1 MKKSFAQPADA
12 DELRRRAEEQLR
24 EKRKM
29 QGAEGSDQGAAVDA
43 ARLQHE
49 LEVHQIELEMQ
60 NQALEAE
67 QERIKHELERYAELF
82 DFAPVGYCN
91 LTSEGTIVMANFSS
105 AKLLGLSRSEM
116 VGRRMGLF
124 VADADRK
131 TFGEHLKATFVTG
144 TGRTCEVGVLIEG
157 QPRLTVEMVF
167 QLFDD
172 GLECRVAMVDITSR
186 KRAEEALKQS
196 RSLLEAVTE
205 GTSDAVYVKDT
216 QGRYVLF
223 NAAAGRFVNKT
234 CEEVLGTDDT
244 ALFPPD
250 EARRLMEA
258 EQRIMKSGEVQTYEE
273 VVTTGGGVVRT
284 FFATKGPIRDAQG
297 RVSGLFGIS
306 RDITERKQAEVALQK
321 SEESFR
327 TVADFTYDMEYWR
340 LADGRLF
347 YVSPSCERI
356 TGYAAREF
364 LEDAGLLVR
373 IVHPE
378 DREMF
383 ERHFNPHEEGP
394 AEVDQHEIEFRI
406 QTRSGED
413 RWIGHT
419 CQEVVG
425 RDGKSLGRR
434 AANRDITN
442 SKRSQFAMEQAKSLL
457 AATLESTADGLL
469 VADGHGKVVSL
480 NQRFLE
486 LWRISPELAAS
497 RDDEKLLQHVLG
509 QLAKPSAFLANVREL
524 YADPSAE
531 SFDELGFVD
540 GRVFE
545 RYSRPQWLVGKIVG
559 RVWSFRDVT
568 EKRRL
573 EAQNR
578 ALQKSESLGRMAG
591 AIAHHFNNQL
601 AVVIG
606 NLDLLIS
613 NPTRKEELAECLSE
627 AMSGARKAAEMSG
640 QMLTYLGLTHGQ
652 REPQNLA
659 ELCRK
664 QLPEIH
670 AVMPKGVSLK
680 TDLAEPGPVIE
691 ANESQVMQVISSLLT
706 NAWEACGK
714 ERGHINLSVKTVRN
728 IPGTNRFPM
737 EWQPKDATY
746 ACLEVSDTGSG
757 IAAGDIERVFDPFY
771 SSKFV
776 GRGLGLAVVVG
787 IAREHGGCV
796 VVESEPGRGSVF
808 RVFFPL
814 MEEATPQ
821 KPVAMPP
828 TRKASGGGTVLVVE
842 DEELVA
848 KLVTRVLQRAGYRVI
863 VAKDGLEGV
872 ELTQQHEGEIC
883 LAVLDLVMPR
893 MDGWETLAVLRKLR
907 PGIPVILCSGYD
919 EVHAMAGDHAEQPQ
933 AFLGKPYAIEALMK
947 AVGRAVPAG

>member
-1 MKKSFAQPADA
+1 M
-12 DELRRRAEEQLR
+12 
-24 EKRKM
+24 
-29 QGAEGSDQGAAVDA
+29 
-43 ARLQHE
+43 
-49 LEVHQIELEMQ
+49 
-60 NQALEAE
+60 
-67 QERIKHELERYAELF
+67 
-82 DFAPVGYCN
+82 
-91 LTSEGTIVMANFSS
+91 
-105 AKLLGLSRSEM
+105 
-116 VGRRMGLF
+116 
-124 VADADRK
+124 
-131 TFGEHLKATFVTG
+131 TG

-327 TVADFTYDMEYWR
+327 KVADFTYDMEYWR

-383 ERHFNPHEEGP
+383 ERHFKPHEEGP

-457 AATLESTADGLL
+457 AATLESTADG
-469 VADGHGKVVSL
+469 
-480 NQRFLE
+480 
-486 LWRISPELAAS
+486 WRWRAGWARAARS
-497 RDDEKLLQHVLG
+497 GCICH
-509 QLAKPSAFLANVREL
+509 
-524 YADPSAE
+524 
-531 SFDELGFVD
+531 
-540 GRVFE
+540 
-545 RYSRPQWLVGKIVG
+545 
-559 RVWSFRDVT
+559 
-568 EKRRL
+568 RRCGP
-573 EAQNR
+573 AR
-578 ALQKSESLGRMAG
+578 RWYRLGR
-591 AIAHHFNNQL
+591 
-601 AVVIG
+601 
-606 NLDLLIS
+606 
-613 NPTRKEELAECLSE
+613 PR
-627 AMSGARKAAEMSG
+627 
-640 QMLTYLGLTHGQ
+640 
-652 REPQNLA
+652 
-659 ELCRK
+659 
-664 QLPEIH
+664 
-670 AVMPKGVSLK
+670 
-680 TDLAEPGPVIE
+680 
-691 ANESQVMQVISSLLT
+691 
-706 NAWEACGK
+706 
-714 ERGHINLSVKTVRN
+714 
-728 IPGTNRFPM
+728 
-737 EWQPKDATY
+737 
-746 ACLEVSDTGSG
+746 
-757 IAAGDIERVFDPFY
+757 
-771 SSKFV
+771 
-776 GRGLGLAVVVG
+776 
-787 IAREHGGCV
+787 
-796 VVESEPGRGSVF
+796 
-808 RVFFPL
+808 
-814 MEEATPQ
+814 
-821 KPVAMPP
+821 PP
-828 TRKASGGGTVLVVE
+828 
-842 DEELVA
+842 
-848 KLVTRVLQRAGYRVI
+848 
-863 VAKDGLEGV
+863 
-872 ELTQQHEGEIC
+872 
-883 LAVLDLVMPR
+883 
-893 MDGWETLAVLRKLR
+893 
-907 PGIPVILCSGYD
+907 
-919 EVHAMAGDHAEQPQ
+919 
-933 AFLGKPYAIEALMK
+933 
-947 AVGRAVPAG
+947 